1 MKKVK
6 ISELPLFNSLKGLF
20 TIGTD
25 NDNRSVKVSLE
36 FIETETTAAVGR
48 SDAAAG
54 KATSAAEKANTAAL
68 TAQQSAQNADTAT
81 VSAKKA
87 KTDADTASTTALAAA
102 EKANTSAAN
111 AEKATTAAKSATEQT
126 LTAKQATETA
136 TKETNTAKLKT
147 EQATAKAQSATEAIN
162 ALRESLVPTG
172 LTASCVKRLTIGNS
186 QSVYVSAT
194 LTPDTAPKNIIFI
207 SDNNAVRVGA
217 ADGRLSVI
225 REGKSTVYI
234 VPTLNTFLAKAITIE
249 VGKPLARLYTLKA
262 LRLTSGGGFRLT

>member
-25 NDNRSVKVSLE
+25 SDNRSVKVSLE

-48 SDAAAG
+48 SDAAAN
-54 KATSAAEKANTAAL
+54 KATSAAEKANTSAL
-68 TAQQSAQNADTAT
+68 TAQQSAKNADMATAN
-81 VSAKKA
+81 AKQA
-87 KTDADTASTTALAAA
+87 KIDADTASKTALAAA
-102 EKANTSAAN
+102 EKADTSTAN
-111 AEKATTAAKSATEQT
+111 ADKATKETKSATEQT

-136 TKETNTAKLKT
+136 TKEANTAKQKT
-147 EQATAKAQSATEAIN
+147 EEATAKAQTATEAIN

-172 LTASCVKRLTIGNS
+172 LTVSCVKRLTIGNS
-186 QSVYVSAT
+186 QPVIISAA

-207 SDNNAVRVGA
+207 SDNNAVGVGA

-234 VPTLNTFLAKAITIE
+234 VPTLNTSLAKAVTIE
-249 VGKPLARLYTLKA
+249 VGKPLARLYNLKA